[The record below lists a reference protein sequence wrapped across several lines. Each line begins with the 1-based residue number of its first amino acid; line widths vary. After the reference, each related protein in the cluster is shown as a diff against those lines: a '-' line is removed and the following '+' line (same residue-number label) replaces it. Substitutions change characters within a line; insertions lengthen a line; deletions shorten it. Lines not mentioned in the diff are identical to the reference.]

1 MTEPGE
7 REGHGLITQRPP
19 AAVEYVLPYEDE
31 EGVAVSP
38 VSFLNTLLRH
48 RRLVVGWVFVC
59 GGTAGLLMA
68 LLRGYR
74 AESSFAPQ
82 VNQTSASSLAG
93 LASQFGF
100 NVASLT
106 GGPTLDFY
114 ASVAN
119 SRAIL
124 TKVAEAT
131 YSFVPQEGESDS
143 VSGTLVQILNLRGA
157 TSLERL
163 QRTVKKLDHMVTV
176 TKDED
181 AGIVTIE
188 VSAKWSPL
196 AEQIN
201 RKVLSLVNDVSLSQH
216 QAQASA
222 ERTFTIGRLQEARG
236 QLDSAE
242 NALQAF
248 LEKNRTYQDS
258 PRLTVEAGRLQ
269 RRVDFLQQV
278 YLTLAQ
284 AYERATIEEAR
295 NTPVITVIDLPEGSG
310 HRPGSLALGVV
321 VGLIVG
327 GVVGALHGIVR
338 DYMKRQRTA
347 ESPTY
352 SEFVTLRANALRD
365 LTALP
370 RRLAAIARLGRRS

>member
-1 MTEPGE
+1 
-7 REGHGLITQRPP
+7 
-19 AAVEYVLPYEDE
+19 
-31 EGVAVSP
+31 
-38 VSFLNTLLRH
+38 
-48 RRLVVGWVFVC
+48 
-59 GGTAGLLMA
+59 
-68 LLRGYR
+68 
-74 AESSFAPQ
+74 
-82 VNQTSASSLAG
+82 
-93 LASQFGF
+93 
-100 NVASLT
+100 
-106 GGPTLDFY
+106 
-114 ASVAN
+114 
-119 SRAIL
+119 
-124 TKVAEAT
+124 
-131 YSFVPQEGESDS
+131 
-143 VSGTLVQILNLRGA
+143 
-157 TSLERL
+157 
-163 QRTVKKLDHMVTV
+163 MVTV

-248 LEKNRTYQDS
+248 LDKNRTYQDS